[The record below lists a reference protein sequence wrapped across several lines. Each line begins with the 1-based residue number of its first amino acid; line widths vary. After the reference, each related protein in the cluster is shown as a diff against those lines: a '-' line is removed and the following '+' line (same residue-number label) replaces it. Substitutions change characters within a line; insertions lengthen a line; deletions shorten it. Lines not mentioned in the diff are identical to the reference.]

1 MAEVQDWKYLSSNYN
16 KLSRGIMET
25 YLKFYIV
32 KNSVVYNQDLPYKIK
47 VSGEIPKGDFLS

>member
-25 YLKFYIV
+25 CLKFYIV
-32 KNSVVYNQDLPYKIK
+32 NNYVVYNQDLPYKLK